1 MFLASFQAS
10 ILIICLFVRCVGVVG
25 GGGGE
30 GGERTHGTREFL
42 TKTFIT
48 VSNLIVLI

>member
-10 ILIICLFVRCVGVVG
+10 TLIICLFVRCVGVVG
-25 GGGGE
+25 GGGG

-42 TKTFIT
+42 TKTLIT